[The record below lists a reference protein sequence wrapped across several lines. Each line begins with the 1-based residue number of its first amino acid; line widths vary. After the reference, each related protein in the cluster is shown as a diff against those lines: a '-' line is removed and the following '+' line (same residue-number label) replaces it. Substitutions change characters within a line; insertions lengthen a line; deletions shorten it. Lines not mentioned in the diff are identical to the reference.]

1 MHAMGINIYC
11 TWYNSLFID
20 LGVFNI
26 MKFRL
31 IALSLATLLAA
42 CNTTGVSDIAQNT
55 GSNKDAGLAVS
66 AAIDAVKA
74 FTLSDAD
81 VKAIGL
87 RGVEES
93 DKQAKVAPVNS
104 KYAKRLAALT
114 KKHMKEDG
122 LQLNFKVYLTP
133 DINAFASPDGSIRV
147 YSGLMDMMND
157 DELRYVLG
165 HEIGHV
171 KLGHS
176 LSAHKAE
183 YITRA
188 GRKGL
193 AASGGK
199 GGQLAASELGSLV
212 EEAFNAQYSQEHE
225 READD
230 YGLAFNKK
238 YKHKPQAAITALEK
252 LAKLGGKGGL
262 FASHPAPAERAQ
274 RLREQLKMTK

>member
-1 MHAMGINIYC
+1 MKRC
-11 TWYNSLFID
+11 LF
-20 LGVFNI
+20 LFS
-26 MKFRL
+26 
-31 IALSLATLLAA
+31 IAALLAA
-42 CNTTGVSDIAQNT
+42 CNTTGTPELAPRSESGTDT
-55 GSNKDAGLAVS
+55 GLAISAGL
-66 AAIDAVKA
+66 DAVKA
-74 FTLSDAD
+74 MTLTDAE
-81 VKAIGL
+81 VKSLGL

-93 DKQAKVAPVNS
+93 DKQAKVAPAKN

-114 KKHMKEDG
+114 KKHAKEDG

-133 DINAFASPDGSIRV
+133 EINAFASPDGSIRV

-157 DELRYVLG
+157 DELRYILG

-183 YITRA
+183 YLARA

-193 AASGGK
+193 AASGNK
-199 GGQLAASELGSLV
+199 GGQLAASELGALV

-225 READD
+225 RAADD

-238 YKHKPQAAITALEK
+238 YKYKPKAAVTALQK
-252 LAKLGGKGGL
+252 LAKLGDGGGV
-262 FASHPAPAERAQ
+262 FASHPAPTERAQ
-274 RLREQLKMTK
+274 RLQAQLNK